1 MRCRNIGTWAALV
14 ICWILVI
21 AIPLMFFKATAIV
34 GFYCFLIGMCLA
46 ICFAL
51 AALAKMTIELIRD
64 IG

>member
-1 MRCRNIGTWAALV
+1 
-14 ICWILVI
+14 
-21 AIPLMFFKATAIV
+21 MFFKATAIV